1 MKRTSIS
8 LIALAVAILLAVPA
22 AYAGQPQAN
31 DLTKQF
37 RDGGLSDIDQLRV
50 VEIGG
55 IVVVRGRT
63 ADPARAAQAAILAQ
77 SLGYTRVANL
87 VQVELPSDDAAI
99 QRQAERVLVMH
110 RGFEGAKFTV
120 ATQNGVVRVGGRI
133 SHEMQRDMAVNLI
146 RNIDGVK
153 AVYTDGLQR

>member
-1 MKRTSIS
+1 MRRTSIS
-8 LIALAVAILLAVPA
+8 IIALAVAVLFLVPA
-22 AYAGQPQAN
+22 AQAVQPQAN
-31 DLTKQF
+31 DITQQF
-37 RDGGLSDIDQLRV
+37 RDGGVAGIDQLKV

-55 IVVVRGRT
+55 IVVIRGRT
-63 ADPARAAQAAILAQ
+63 ADAAHAAQAATLAQ

-87 VQVELPSDDAAI
+87 VQVEQPADDATI
-99 QRQAERVLVMH
+99 QRQAERVLTLH

-120 ATQNGVVRVGGRI
+120 ASQNGIVRVGGRI
-133 SHEMQRDMAVNLI
+133 SHELQRDMAVDLI